1 MDKFVV
7 SPHKML
13 SKNFVPLR
21 PKEAGMT
28 TFEKIRGNV
37 EKATIWKPLIHLVLK
52 LALKDYETVLI
63 VLKFSP
69 LVFTWERSSIK
80 PNMLSLVK

>member
-28 TFEKIRGNV
+28 TFEKNQKKCGNSNYL
-37 EKATIWKPLIHLVLK
+37 KATRPFGFEISAEVHWNSIHHSEIQPVS
-52 LALKDYETVLI
+52 DYLG
-63 VLKFSP
+63 K
-69 LVFTWERSSIK
+69 IK
-80 PNMLSLVK
+80 Y

>member
-37 EKATIWKPLIHLVLK
+37 EKATI
-52 LALKDYETVLI
+52 
-63 VLKFSP
+63 
-69 LVFTWERSSIK
+69 
-80 PNMLSLVK
+80 